1 MTKETTIITIASI
14 LFIATWLIVIFQ
26 IYEKREVEP
35 LQFEPTALEDE
46 LPFFDEFD
54 EEDVEKIEDVEKTE
68 DEIEEQVKEDEQR
81 QMIDLRDYDFSDIE
95 TPQGIP
101 IDALLD
107 KLELID
113 E

>member
-26 IYEKREVEP
+26 IYEQREVEP

-54 EEDVEKIEDVEKTE
+54 EEDVEKIED
-68 DEIEEQVKEDEQR
+68 EIEEQVKEDRQR